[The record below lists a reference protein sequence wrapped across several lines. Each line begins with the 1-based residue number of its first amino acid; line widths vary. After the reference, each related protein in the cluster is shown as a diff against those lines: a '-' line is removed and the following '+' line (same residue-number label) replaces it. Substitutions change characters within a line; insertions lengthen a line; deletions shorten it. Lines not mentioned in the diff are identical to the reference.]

1 MTPRKL
7 SGGLELELNMKALS
21 HHGGLGVNAAGNTPA
36 NANANANVS
45 HVQARTGCSG
55 PVRLQAANLKDS
67 LDRCFMRVSVGTARR
82 VLGWVYLRQPADAS
96 VTFVLT
102 LCISSHLTC

>member
-45 HVQARTGCSG
+45 HVQARTGC
-55 PVRLQAANLKDS
+55 
-67 LDRCFMRVSVGTARR
+67 
-82 VLGWVYLRQPADAS
+82 
-96 VTFVLT
+96 
-102 LCISSHLTC
+102 